1 MRWKNHISSV
11 LWQYDFFHFEFYI
24 PESYIFQFIWP
35 IGYWSKSRTIY
46 AIFAKVHQ
54 TDENLFKFTFS
65 RGFSKR
71 YCLKFLYSS
80 FQCSLLDES
89 RVMWPI
95 CRKCIPTILALLN
108 TIIYICCSFGELW
121 VYALRMFSS
130 VSKFRHDMP
139 CRAVKLPCTSN
150 LIGWKLISRAVVG
163 SKDVV
168 NFIPCRAVYH
178 TNVLQ

>member
-11 LWQYDFFHFEFYI
+11 LWQYDFFYLEFYI
-24 PESYIFQFIWP
+24 PESYIFQLIWP

-80 FQCSLLDES
+80 FRYSLLDES

-95 CRKCIPTILALLN
+95 CRKHIRHFSPQYN
-108 TIIYICCSFGELW
+108 YICCSFDELW
-121 VYALRMFSS
+121 VYALWS
-130 VSKFRHDMP
+130 
-139 CRAVKLPCTSN
+139 CRIQYACL
-150 LIGWKLISRAVVG
+150 LL
-163 SKDVV
+163 
-168 NFIPCRAVYH
+168 
-178 TNVLQ
+178 